1 MASDQRPE
9 ASSKAEAAISS
20 AERLSARAS
29 ATFRAV
35 AASLERRAT
44 TVAAQVR
51 EASGISFKSLISSPR
66 FTAV

>member
-9 ASSKAEAAISS
+9 ASSKAEATNWS
-20 AERLSARAS
+20 AAWLSARAS
-29 ATFRAV
+29 ATFRPV
-35 AASLERRAT
+35 AASLQRRAT

-51 EASGISFKSLISSPR
+51 EGSGISFKSLISSPR